1 MRIRVLVKC
10 VVIVAII
17 PPDEILWLDDVHARG
32 KKERTMLSSV
42 AVSIKTG
49 LRLAF
54 GLGVLMMALRIPLAP
69 NLMIDNAK

>member
-17 PPDEILWLDDVHARG
+17 PPDDLWLDDVYSRG